1 MTLIDTAQYLS
12 YFMAIYL
19 FAYSYVTGLKIS
31 ESTKPVRGFTFIL
44 SVVMAFVFS
53 GFTYTFS

>member
-1 MTLIDTAQYLS
+1 MTLIQLAQYLS

-19 FAYSYVTGLKIS
+19 FAYSYVLGLKIS
-31 ESTKPVRGFTFIL
+31 DSTRPVRGFTFIL

>member
-1 MTLIDTAQYLS
+1 MTVMDAAQYLS

-19 FAYSYVTGLKIS
+19 FAYSYVTGLKIC
-31 ESTKPVRGFTFIL
+31 ESTKPVRGLTFIL

-53 GFTYTFS
+53 CFTYTFS